1 MPDIDETPRLTE
13 PPDEREELLGSAV
26 EEVPGHTPGL
36 AEGED
41 EEAPHRQHP
50 FPDPDKTPGRAEG

>member
-1 MPDIDETPRLTE
+1 MPDIKKPVGMTE
-13 PPDEREELLGSAV
+13 PSEEQDKYEASYE
-26 EEVPGHTPGL
+26 EEVPGHTPGM

-50 FPDPDKTPGRAEG
+50 FPDPDKTPGSAEG

>member
-13 PPDEREELLGSAV
+13 PPDEREELRGSAV
-26 EEVPGHTPGL
+26 EEVPGHTPGQ

-50 FPDPDKTPGRAEG
+50 FSDPDKNPGCAEG